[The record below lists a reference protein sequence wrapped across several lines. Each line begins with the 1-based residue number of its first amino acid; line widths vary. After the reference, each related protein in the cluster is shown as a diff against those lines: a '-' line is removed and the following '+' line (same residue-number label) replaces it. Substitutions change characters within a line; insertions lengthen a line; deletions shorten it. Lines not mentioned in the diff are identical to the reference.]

1 MKRIP
6 CIRPLIQP
14 KQGLREN
21 DSTFLSDKSALF
33 ARNLLTQTTPHPP
46 EPNAEKLAYY
56 AEASRMSMERSFVRL
71 QTNNY
76 FVKISDFE
84 TRRNEPFPKEL
95 NI

>member
-6 CIRPLIQP
+6 CIRPHIQP
-14 KQGLREN
+14 KQGLGEC

-33 ARNLLTQTTPHPP
+33 ARNLLTQITPHPP
-46 EPNAEKLAYY
+46 EPNAEKLAYFD
-56 AEASRMSMERSFVRL
+56 EASRMSMERSFVKL

-84 TRRNEPFPKEL
+84 TRINAPIL
-95 NI
+95 